1 MKRVLLVAVLV
12 LCGMATPAL
21 AWDPD
26 SLDAGTPDPASP
38 SAPDPAPLIA
48 PPPGIY
54 YVTDTYVADVVTTEG
69 SLTTYLTT
77 TIHESTGSYARVLDV
92 VATGQE
98 SSFDGTSFNGR
109 VTLSDGRAV
118 AGTYY
123 ENYVLTSSGFVPVSI
138 VFFQDDSEL
147 ARLAQRVPAGAATP
161 VSSAQSGRAPSPVAA
176 PGGAS
181 SGTTPLG
188 SGERGAWPA
197 DLPPS
202 SNQLAVPESRLPPV
216 APAISLK
223 PAGPALAR
231 IEVLRGR
238 PIALWLRAF
247 VGGREIPV
255 REWSLRSGE
264 PGRALALRGPGT
276 VPFETSWDRLPP
288 PDGSFEL
295 DFALTVQAAG
305 HEVVIAAPLS
315 VVVRSPA
322 LES

>member
-176 PGGAS
+176 P
-181 SGTTPLG
+181 
-188 SGERGAWPA
+188 
-197 DLPPS
+197 
-202 SNQLAVPESRLPPV
+202 
-216 APAISLK
+216 
-223 PAGPALAR
+223 AGPALAR